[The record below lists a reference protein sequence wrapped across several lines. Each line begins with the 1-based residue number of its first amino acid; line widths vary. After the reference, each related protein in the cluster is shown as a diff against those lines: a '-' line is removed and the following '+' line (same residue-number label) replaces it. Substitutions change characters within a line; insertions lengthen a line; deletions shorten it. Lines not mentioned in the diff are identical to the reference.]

1 MPRKYNLGNRRA
13 MVAET
18 RLRIV
23 DAALQLHTTKGP
35 ARTSMQD
42 IARLADVSLV
52 TVYRHFPELAQLF
65 RACKTRFLEKFPPPG
80 PGLLDGCG
88 GLEQRVS
95 ATIAT
100 VYRYY
105 DIVGDGLWSAQR
117 DAEVLPEFGAVLE
130 EGMANIT
137 SLARETLAPLP
148 PQSKSYQRSL
158 AALLVAID
166 VGTWRNLVRF
176 QGLSGEEASELMA
189 DLVLHAAQGGVKG

>member
-13 MVAET
+13 MVEET

-52 TVYRHFPELAQLF
+52 TVYRHFPGLDQLF
-65 RACKTRFLEKFPPPG
+65 WACKTRFFEKFPPPG

-88 GLEQRVS
+88 GLDERVS
-95 ATIAT
+95 ATITAL
-100 VYRYY
+100 YRYY

-130 EGMANIT
+130 EGMSQIV
-137 SLARETLAPLP
+137 SLARQALAPMP
-148 PQSKSYQRSL
+148 PQGERYRRGL

-166 VGTWRNLVRF
+166 VGSWRNLVRS
-176 QGLSGEEASELMA
+176 QGLSGAEASELMTE
-189 DLVLHAAQGGVKG
+189 LVLCAAGGSVQA